1 VPRECR
7 FDGGEGVDGG
17 AVGVEDQQAF
27 PGFVHDSHDTGGDVT
42 GV

>member
-1 VPRECR
+1 MARESR
-7 FDGGEGVDGG
+7 FDGGEGVDGR

-27 PGFVHDSHDTGGDVT
+27 PGFVHGINHTGGDVT